1 MVSNPSPTS
10 SSFLGYARSVK
21 PGKTKPPRLRVAV
34 QFQVGDLIATL
45 RRLPRHP
52 IPEVKIF
59 PDFSAFVT
67 VFLRFLRLIIH
78 FAEWMFGILD
88 CFTDDFQRFGHRLD
102 LLLSGLARREG
113 CQRAFLEE
121 RPPLHLL
128 ASAASSRLE
137 YKTCFKDVLS

>member
-1 MVSNPSPTS
+1 
-10 SSFLGYARSVK
+10 
-21 PGKTKPPRLRVAV
+21 
-34 QFQVGDLIATL
+34 
-45 RRLPRHP
+45 
-52 IPEVKIF
+52 
-59 PDFSAFVT
+59 
-67 VFLRFLRLIIH
+67 
-78 FAEWMFGILD
+78 MFGISN

-137 YKTCFKDVLS
+137 YKTCFKDVHSKLLQIFGNAISALAGECFEPRSRKFNAA